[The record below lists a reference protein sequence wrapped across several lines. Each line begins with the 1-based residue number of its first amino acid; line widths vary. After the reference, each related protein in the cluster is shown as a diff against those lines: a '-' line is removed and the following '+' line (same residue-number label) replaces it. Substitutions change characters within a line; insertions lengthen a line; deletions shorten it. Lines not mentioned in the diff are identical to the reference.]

1 MPQIG
6 QMLTVFFLILWKQ
19 TSYRFEVA
27 FQAFRNWVYFYIIM
41 QGYVAQMQGYAA
53 QMPLYAPQMAFGKMK
68 EVKDT

>member
-1 MPQIG
+1 
-6 QMLTVFFLILWKQ
+6 
-19 TSYRFEVA
+19 
-27 FQAFRNWVYFYIIM
+27 M